1 MEILSDNLVKLD
13 IKQKF
18 VRCFSYYKEYTNNT
32 NMNNNSIYTNI
43 KNFISLYP
51 TMFLDSENNELL
63 NILTLAEKENLK
75 NSRLINFEFTED
87 SKF

>member
-1 MEILSDNLVKLD
+1 MEILSDTLVKLN

-32 NMNNNSIYTNI
+32 NMDSNSIYTNV
-43 KNFISLYP
+43 KNFVSLYP
-51 TMFLDSENNELL
+51 KMFLDSENDELF
-63 NILTLAEKENLK
+63 NILTSTERENLK